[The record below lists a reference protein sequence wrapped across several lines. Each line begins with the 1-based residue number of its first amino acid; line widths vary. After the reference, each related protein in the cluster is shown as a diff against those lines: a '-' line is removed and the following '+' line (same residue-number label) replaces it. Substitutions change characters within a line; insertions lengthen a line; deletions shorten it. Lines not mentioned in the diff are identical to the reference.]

1 MKWDLELEKVEM
13 SADIER
19 DKLTVVSGLGNLT
32 VPVNETVVEQMV
44 EHIKWALTGQ
54 EDHADPQIIPGKPL
68 KMQCSPATNGWKVC
82 IENKDARI
90 MGLMSRKDLSR
101 FGFVLCEY
109 FDQACDQSA

>member
-1 MKWDLELEKVEM
+1 MKWDLELEKVEI

-32 VPVNETVVEQMV
+32 VPVNETVVEHMV

-54 EDHADPQIIPGKPL
+54 EDHADPQLIPGKPL
-68 KMQCSPATNGWKVC
+68 KMQFSPDRDGWKMC
-82 IENKDARI
+82 IENESARI

-109 FDQACDQSA
+109 FDRTCEQGA